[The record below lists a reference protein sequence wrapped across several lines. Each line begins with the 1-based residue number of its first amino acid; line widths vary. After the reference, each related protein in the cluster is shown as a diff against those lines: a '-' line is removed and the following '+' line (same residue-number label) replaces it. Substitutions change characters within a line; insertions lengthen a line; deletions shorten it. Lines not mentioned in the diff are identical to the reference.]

1 MVDQAENARAIS
13 ALCEAG
19 NITLDVFIDLN
30 VGMNRTGVL
39 PERAEALVD
48 AILPLKSL
56 QIIGLH
62 GYDGHI
68 HDAELSV
75 RCQGADAA
83 YALTERVFREIS
95 ASLLSIGKGD
105 GRYSYIPDVREAE
118 GLRMQSRHVCVLGL
132 GVWNAYPDMP
142 FKVAALLITRVISV
156 LDEHHVCVDLGYKAV
171 ARKVLCPVCFS

>member
-1 MVDQAENARAIS
+1 MATTDIYMTRSYRYVAKRG
-13 ALCEAG
+13 C
-19 NITLDVFIDLN
+19 
-30 VGMNRTGVL
+30 
-39 PERAEALVD
+39 
-48 AILPLKSL
+48 
-56 QIIGLH
+56 
-62 GYDGHI
+62 
-68 HDAELSV
+68 SV
-75 RCQGADAA
+75 RLDRTCVPGDIPQ
-83 YALTERVFREIS
+83 VC
-95 ASLLSIGKGD
+95 LSIGKGD